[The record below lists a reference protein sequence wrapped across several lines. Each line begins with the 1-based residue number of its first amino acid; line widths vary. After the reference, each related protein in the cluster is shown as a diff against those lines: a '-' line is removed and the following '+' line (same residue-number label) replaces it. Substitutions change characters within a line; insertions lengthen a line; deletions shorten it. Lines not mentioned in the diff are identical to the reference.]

1 MKKIIE
7 LKLDP
12 VSRRIIKSY
21 LLILLLVGLMLLALP
36 FWLHLEERPKQSLSF
51 QQFSVQLEQR
61 YQLRPEQ
68 LNRYQCYEGQLHY
81 WNKGAFS
88 GLLQKLPPISCNEQ
102 EFEALKMQLFYAQHP
117 VNWLIA
123 LIGVVLILLPSFALF
138 KLHQSPSQE

>member
-12 VSRRIIKSY
+12 VSRRIIKGY
-21 LLILLLVGLMLLALP
+21 LMILLLVGLMLLALP
-36 FWLHLEERPKQSLSF
+36 FWLHLEERPKQSLGF
-51 QQFSVQLEQR
+51 QQRSVQLEQR

-102 EFEALKMQLFYAQHP
+102 EFEALKTQLFYAQHP
-117 VNWLIA
+117 VNWLLAI
-123 LIGVVLILLPSFALF
+123 IGAVLLWLSGFALF
-138 KLHQSPSQE
+138 KLYQSPSQE